1 MENTNEMKN
10 VMKNEGYNYYY
21 GVSDNEDL
29 IHWMRDI
36 DSMIDSIITRVNTNT
51 NNIKVQSGE
60 LKRHIDILQDHERV
74 INTNADILD
83 ASKAWIGVSLACLG
97 IGGIFTAIMAYAA
110 LCQSE
115 ENAQE
120 IEMVKKI
127 AARAVDAAMAKEKKE
142 KEE

>member
-36 DSMIDSIITRVNTNT
+36 DNAISNIIDRVNTNSS
-51 NNIKVQSGE
+51 NIKVQSGE
-60 LKRHIDILQDHERV
+60 LKRHIDILQNHESV
-74 INTNADILD
+74 INFNADILD
-83 ASKAWIGVSLACLG
+83 SNKTWTGISLVCLG
-97 IGGIFTAIMAYAA
+97 IGSIFTAIMAYAA

-115 ENAQE
+115 ENSQE
-120 IEMVKKI
+120 IEVIKKI
-127 AARAVDAAMAKEKKE
+127 AARAVDAAVAKEKKE